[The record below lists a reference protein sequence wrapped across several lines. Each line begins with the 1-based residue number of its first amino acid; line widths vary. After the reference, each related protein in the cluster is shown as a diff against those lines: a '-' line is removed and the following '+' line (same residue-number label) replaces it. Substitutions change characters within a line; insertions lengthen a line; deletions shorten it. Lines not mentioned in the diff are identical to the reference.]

1 MWVNGGCGKELL
13 FLRGQEQDTEGKL
26 RPERVGL
33 PKVLQGSWGRVCPGL
48 LTDGCSFRPVRPAV
62 KEAGPAAFTIIWAI
76 KAGRWSCWTEH
87 SS

>member
-1 MWVNGGCGKELL
+1 MWVKGGCAEEFFFPK
-13 FLRGQEQDTEGKL
+13 RA
-26 RPERVGL
+26 RVGHRRETEAR
-33 PKVLQGSWGRVCPGL
+33 KSGIAQGHTESWGRVCLGL